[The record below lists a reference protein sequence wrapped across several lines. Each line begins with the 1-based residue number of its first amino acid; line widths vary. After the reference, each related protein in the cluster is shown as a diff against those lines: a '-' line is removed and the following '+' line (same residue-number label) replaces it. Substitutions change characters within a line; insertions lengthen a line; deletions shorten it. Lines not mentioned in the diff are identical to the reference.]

1 MDKIL
6 NCLMELRPECDFT
19 KSDNFVEDNYLDSFD
34 ITALVIDLEEEF
46 GCIIDGVNVRAE
58 NFVSI
63 EAIANLVKKS
73 GGTIDE

>member
-6 NCLMELRPECDFT
+6 NCLMELRPEFDFT
-19 KSDNFVEDNYLDSFD
+19 KSDNFIEDNYLDSFD
-34 ITALVIDLEEEF
+34 ITTLVTDLEEEF

-63 EAIANLVKKS
+63 EAIAKLVKIS
-73 GGTIDE
+73 GGTIE